1 MNDTFVTI
9 GRQFIDNVGSYSGHG
24 GYGGYCPEGRVVNQF
39 GFCYKNFSK
48 KLPKFQSCVVLKEID
63 FFATNFGTRCCR
75 PLIFHTI
82 TFVRE
87 IV

>member
-48 KLPKFQSCVVLKEID
+48 KTSKISKLCCVKR
-63 FFATNFGTRCCR
+63 N
-75 PLIFHTI
+75 
-82 TFVRE
+82 
-87 IV
+87 